1 MTTGPKTQ
9 LKAHY
14 RQLVE
19 QVPAITYMAE
29 RGAEG
34 RWYYVSPQIQ
44 HILGFAPEEWM
55 SDPLRWSKQMH
66 PDDLERVL
74 AVEQALS
81 SEGERYRTE
90 YRLRTRDGK
99 DVWVR
104 DEATYVRHQETG
116 QLVMRGLLLDITERK
131 EAEEELRQ
139 SEQRLHA
146 TVNAAP
152 VVLFALDRAGVFTL
166 SVGRGLR
173 ALGLKPGEVVGQ
185 LVFDLYRDQPDIANH
200 ARRALSGEEFT
211 TVVELPHLQLVY
223 ETQWT
228 PARDSTGNLLGVT
241 GVATDI
247 TERRKAE
254 DALRRSEERYRVF
267 VGQISEGIYRTEY
280 DPPISIRLPP
290 DEQAAMGVASGY
302 YAECNDALARMYGLR
317 SASEMIGRR
326 MSEFLSLEDPLN
338 RASIATFIANGYRI
352 SDAESHEQ
360 DVNGNTR
367 IFRNS
372 VIGIVENEKLVR
384 IWGVQRDVT
393 ERLQLEEQLRTKQEL
408 EAIGRLA
415 GGIAHDFNNLV
426 GIILGH
432 TELLSGGS
440 GLTERVKN
448 GLGQIRRAGE
458 RAASLTHQLLAFSR
472 KQVLQPRV
480 LDLNAIVADVQKMLS
495 RVIGEDIEV
504 VARLHPSLAQVKA
517 DPVQI
522 EQVLMNMAVN
532 ARDAMPQGGTLLIE
546 TANVGL
552 DEVYARRHPGFPAG
566 PYVTL
571 TVSDTGHGMDAE
583 TLEHVFEP
591 FFTTK
596 ELGKGTGMGLATVY
610 GIVTQSGGNISVS
623 STVGKGT
630 TFQVYLPAETAVA
643 QTPVEEAV
651 EEVKGG
657 NETILVVEDEPN
669 LREITRIFLEDY
681 GYRVLEA
688 VDAKGALQM
697 AKTFAE
703 PIHLTLTDVIMPGMS
718 GRRVAEQ
725 IVSARPG
732 MKVVYMTGY
741 TDSMVAQHNV
751 LEPGIALLQKP
762 FDKVQLAR
770 IVRSVLDGA

>member
-1 MTTGPKTQ
+1 MTTPE
-9 LKAHY
+9 KAHLEEQY
-14 RQLVE
+14 RQLIE

-29 RGAEG
+29 RGPHG

-44 HILGFAPEEWM
+44 PILAFTPEEWM
-55 SDPLRWSKQMH
+55 SDPERWRKQVH

-74 AVEQALS
+74 VEEQGLAR
-81 SEGERYRTE
+81 EGDRYRTE

-116 QLVMRGLLLDITERK
+116 NLVMRGLLLDITERK
-131 EAEEELRQ
+131 EAEEELRRT
-139 SEQRLHA
+139 EQRLQT

-152 VVLFALDRAGVFTL
+152 VVLFAVDPAGLFTL
-166 SVGRGLR
+166 SVGRGLQ
-173 ALGLKPGEVVGQ
+173 ALGLKPGEVVGRS
-185 LVFDLYRDQPDIANH
+185 VFDLYRDQPDILH
-200 ARRALSGEEFT
+200 HVRRALSAEEFT
-211 TVVELPHLQLVY
+211 TVVELPQLQLVY

-228 PARDSTGNLLGVT
+228 STRDSAGHLTGAT

-254 DALRRSEERYRVF
+254 EALRRSEERYRVF

-280 DPPISIRLPP
+280 DPPISIHLPA
-290 DEQAAMGVASGY
+290 DEQAVLGIGSGR
-302 YAECNDALARMYGLR
+302 YAECNDALARMYGFH

-326 MSEFLSLEDPLN
+326 MSEFVSMDDPLN
-338 RASIATFIANGYRI
+338 RASIGAFIANGYRI
-352 SDAESHEQ
+352 SDAESREQ
-360 DVNGNTR
+360 DASGNTR

-415 GGIAHDFNNLV
+415 GGVAHDFNNLV

-432 TELLSGGS
+432 TELLSAGS

-448 GLGQIRRAGE
+448 GLDQIRRAGE

-504 VARLHPSLAQVKA
+504 VTRLHPSLAAVKA

-522 EQVLMNMAVN
+522 EQVLMNLAVN
-532 ARDAMPQGGTLLIE
+532 ARDAMPHGGTLLIE
-546 TANVGL
+546 TADVEL
-552 DEVYARRHPGFPAG
+552 DEVYARQHPGFPAG
-566 PYVTL
+566 PSVRL

-623 STVGKGT
+623 STIGKGT
-630 TFQVYLPAETAVA
+630 AFQVYLPAEKALAETR
-643 QTPVEEAV
+643 VEEAV
-651 EEVKGG
+651 EVVAGG
-657 NETILVVEDEPN
+657 TETILVVEDEPN

-688 VDAKGALQM
+688 IDAKGAIQV

-718 GRRVAEQ
+718 GRQVAEQ

-741 TDSMVAQHNV
+741 TDNMVAQHNV

-770 IVRSVLDGA
+770 IIRSVLDRS